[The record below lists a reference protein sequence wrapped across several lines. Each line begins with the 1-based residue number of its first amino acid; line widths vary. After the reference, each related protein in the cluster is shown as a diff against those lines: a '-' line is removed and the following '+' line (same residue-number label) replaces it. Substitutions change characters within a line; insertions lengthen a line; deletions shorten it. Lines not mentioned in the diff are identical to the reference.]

1 MTELTL
7 KELAKAGLVFLIMG
21 IAIFVLYNKVDEELQ
36 ILRIETKECS
46 ESYKNLLLNQLNEN
60 TKVIE
65 KNNQI
70 IYTFNQKHDYDN
82 QR

>member
-21 IAIFVLYNKVDEELQ
+21 IAIYVLYNKVDEELQ

-46 ESYKNLLLNQLNEN
+46 ESYKSLLLNQLNEN